1 MICGACGHWNDE
13 DEHRCTHCGRLIGL
27 DSDSSWKRA
36 GLETR
41 PGPLPVGRRSG
52 TSARR
57 WRHEISRRLDEYRD
71 KQRANE
77 PDTHAPSR
85 SGESPSPLLANVVSI
100 DQTAAG
106 RQSLAQAA
114 SRSIRA
120 PMARLGESAAE
131 FPSIP
136 AVRREHAGELAASVS
151 GLPPLGLSAGPS
163 AAPIAADRLP
173 PPVRRRPG
181 GLQCEAKVAP
191 LQIRTLAGVLDLA
204 MVVVALG
211 TFLAVFHWLGGSFY
225 PGEEGYPDK
234 EGFRA
239 LGIAAFVMVAF
250 YWAFFVGHFG
260 ETPGAMWIGLRLLNF
275 HGQKPSV
282 TQRVARALGLIL
294 SSATLGLGF
303 AWSFADEEKLTWHD
317 RMSKTFLT
325 LARPRGFQLRSSA
338 RKDLAC
344 PLPHLPPA
352 RRA

>member
-27 DSDSSWKRA
+27 ASDSSWKRT

-41 PGPLPVGRRSG
+41 PGPLPVARRSG

-120 PMARLGESAAE
+120 PMASLGESAAE

-163 AAPIAADRLP
+163 AAPIAADRLS
-173 PPVRRRPG
+173 PPVRLRPG

-225 PGEEGYPDK
+225 PDK

-239 LGIAAFVMVAF
+239 LGIVSFVLV
-250 YWAFFVGHFG
+250 AFFVAHFG

-282 TQRVARALGLIL
+282 TQRAARALGLIL

-325 LARPRGFQLRSSA
+325 LAWPRGFQLRSSD
-338 RKDLAC
+338 RKDLAR
-344 PLPHLPPA
+344 PLPDLPPA
-352 RRA
+352 GRV